1 MKNLFSHLLTILF
14 LLIGINSL
22 GNNNAFRFKISG
34 NNYTDETIVRMLN
47 GASENFDG
55 AYDAWKLFS
64 PNTNVP
70 SIYTQIAVGQ
80 ELSINTLPEYSF
92 DKSITIYTNIP
103 VSGNYTLT
111 IEEVF
116 PLTSN
121 YKVSLTNISSNTH
134 YNIMGDTAIVFSL
147 NQQQEVAT
155 FTFNISTALSVIST
169 DELCF
174 NSGDGTIDL
183 IKHGNTN
190 WNYEIL
196 DLSNNI
202 LHSGTATTDSIHIN
216 NIAAQTYLV
225 RSFNKGIVDET
236 NITINTPAQIIADFD
251 LDKDTI
257 YLSEGGIVNITNQSQ
272 NAITYDWDF
281 GDGSNSTA
289 THPNYTYTTVGD
301 YTIVLNSSN
310 NNCTELISKS
320 ITVLASPSVTTSV
333 ENIEEN
339 KLSLQNFGNGNYQ
352 ITSPTKVLTTVAVYD
367 ITGKTIINKSTQQL
381 TYNFS
386 LENQPSDI
394 YIVQALFE
402 DGTVLTEKLW
412 R

>member
-70 SIYTQIAVGQ
+70 SIYTQIAAGQ
-80 ELSINTLPEYSF
+80 ELSINALPEYSF

-116 PLTSN
+116 PLNPN
-121 YKVSLTNISSNTH
+121 YKVSLTDISSNTH

-155 FTFNISTALSVIST
+155 FTFNISTPLSVTAT

-190 WNYEIL
+190 WDYEIL

-202 LHSGTATTDSIHIN
+202 LYSGTATTDSVHIN
-216 NIAAQTYLV
+216 NITTQTYLV
-225 RSFNKGIVDET
+225 RSINKGIIDEM
-236 NITINTPAQIIADFD
+236 NITINTPAQIIADFI
-251 LDKDTI
+251 LDNDTT
-257 YLSEGGIVNITNQSQ
+257 YLSEGGTVNLTNQSQ
-272 NAITYDWDF
+272 NAASYSWDF
-281 GDGSNSTA
+281 GDGGNSTA
-289 THPNYTYTTVGD
+289 THPNYTYTSVGD
-301 YTIVLNSSN
+301 YTIELNSSN
-310 NNCTELISKS
+310 NNCTEQSSKS

-333 ENIEEN
+333 ESIEEN

-352 ITSPTKVLTTVAVYD
+352 ITSPAKVLTMVAIYD
-367 ITGKTIINKSTQQL
+367 ITGKTIVNKSTQQL

-386 LENQPSDI
+386 LENQPSGI
-394 YIVQALFE
+394 YIVQALYE
-402 DGTVLTEKLW
+402 DGSVLTEKLW

>member
-70 SIYTQIAVGQ
+70 SIYTQIAAGQ
-80 ELSINTLPEYSF
+80 ELSINALPEYSF

-116 PLTSN
+116 PLNPN
-121 YKVSLTNISSNTH
+121 YKVSLTDISSNTH

-155 FTFNISTALSVIST
+155 FTFNISTPLSVTAT

-190 WNYEIL
+190 WDYEIL

-202 LHSGTATTDSIHIN
+202 LYSGTATTDSVHIN
-216 NIAAQTYLV
+216 NITTQTYLV
-225 RSFNKGIVDET
+225 RSINKGIIDEM
-236 NITINTPAQIIADFD
+236 NITINTPAQIIADFI
-251 LDKDTI
+251 LDNDTT
-257 YLSEGGIVNITNQSQ
+257 YLSEGGTVNLTNQSQ
-272 NAITYDWDF
+272 NAASYSWDF
-281 GDGSNSTA
+281 GDGGNSTA
-289 THPNYTYTTVGD
+289 IHPSYVYFTTGNYT
-301 YTIVLNSSN
+301 IILNSST
-310 NNCTELISKS
+310 NNCTEQISKS

-333 ENIEEN
+333 ESIEEN

-367 ITGKTIINKSTQQL
+367 ITGKIVFNENNNNNS
-381 TYNFS
+381 YFVS
-386 LENQPSDI
+386 LENQPSGI

-402 DGTVLTEKLW
+402 NGSVLTEKLW

>member
-1 MKNLFSHLLTILF
+1 MKNLCTHLLTISF
-14 LLIGINSL
+14 LLISINGL

-34 NNYTDETIVRMLN
+34 NNYTDETIIRMFN
-47 GASENFDG
+47 GATENFDG
-55 AYDAWKLFS
+55 NYDAWKLFS
-64 PNTNVP
+64 SNTNVP
-70 SIYTQIAVGQ
+70 SIYTQIAPGQ
-80 ELSINTLPEYSF
+80 ELSINALPEYSI
-92 DKSITIYTNIP
+92 DKSVTIYTNIP
-103 VSGNYTLT
+103 VSGTYTLL

-116 PLTSN
+116 PLTAN
-121 YKVSLTNISSNTH
+121 YKVSLTDISSNTH
-134 YNIMGDTAIVFSL
+134 YTILGDTSIVFTL

-174 NSGDGTIDL
+174 NSGNGTIDL

-190 WNYEIL
+190 WDYEIL

-202 LHSGTATTDSIHIN
+202 LHFGTSTTDSIHIN

-236 NITINTPAQIIADFD
+236 TITINTPAQIIAGFD
-251 LDKDTI
+251 LDKDTV

-272 NAITYDWDF
+272 NAATYDWDF
-281 GDGSNSTA
+281 GDGGNSTA
-289 THPNYTYTTVGD
+289 THPNYMYTLVGD

-310 NNCTELISKS
+310 NNCTEQSSKN
-320 ITVLASPSVTTSV
+320 ITVLASPNVATAV
-333 ENIEEN
+333 EGIEKN
-339 KLSLQNFGNGNYQ
+339 QLNLQNFGNGNYQ
-352 ITSPTKVLTTVAVYD
+352 LISPNQILTTIAIYD
-367 ITGKTIINKSTQQL
+367 ITGKIVVTESNQQL

-386 LENQPSDI
+386 LENQPNGI
-394 YIVQALFE
+394 YIVQILFE
-402 DGTVLTEKLW
+402 DGNMLTEKLW

>member
-1 MKNLFSHLLTILF
+1 MKNLCTHLLTVSF
-14 LLIGINSL
+14 LLISINGL

-34 NNYTDETIVRMLN
+34 NNYTDETIIRMFN
-47 GASENFDG
+47 GATENFDG
-55 AYDAWKLFS
+55 SYDAWKLFN

-70 SIYTQIAVGQ
+70 SIYTQIAPGQ
-80 ELSINTLPEYSF
+80 ELSINALPEYSM
-92 DKSITIYTNIP
+92 DKSVALYTNIP
-103 VSGNYTLT
+103 VSGTYTLL

-116 PLTSN
+116 PLTAN
-121 YKVSLTNISSNTH
+121 YKVSLTDISSNTH
-134 YNIMGDTAIVFSL
+134 YTILGDTSIVFTL

-155 FTFNISTALSVIST
+155 FTFNISTALSVTAT

-174 NSGDGTIDL
+174 NSGNGTIDL

-190 WNYEIL
+190 WDYEIL

-272 NAITYDWDF
+272 NAATYDWDF
-281 GDGSNSTA
+281 GDGGNSTA
-289 THPNYTYTTVGD
+289 IHPNYIYDTVGD

-310 NNCTELISKS
+310 NNCTEQSSKN
-320 ITVLASPSVTTSV
+320 ITVLASPNVTTSV
-333 ENIEEN
+333 ESNEEN
-339 KLSLQNFGNGNYQ
+339 QLTLQNFGNGNYQ
-352 ITSPTKVLTTVAVYD
+352 ITSTHAILTTIAVYD
-367 ITGKTIINKSTQQL
+367 ITGKIVFNGNNNDNS
-381 TYNFS
+381 YFVS
-386 LENQPSDI
+386 LENQPSGI
-394 YIVQALFE
+394 YIVQALYE
-402 DGTVLTEKLW
+402 DGSVLTEKLW